1 MSKTRSVAGLVASAV
16 ILAWASAPAA
26 WAGECPA
33 ASVKDDATPAG
44 PSAPKGVTDNVISSI
59 DLGQGYGI
67 EGRQL
72 RARRLVIEP
81 GGIVPWHG
89 HGERPAN
96 IYVLEGQITEF
107 RSNCAV
113 PIVHKKGEVVAEKGA
128 ISHWWRNDSRRKVVL
143 LSSDILP
150 PSGKPEESM

>member
-1 MSKTRSVAGLVASAV
+1 MGNKRISGSLLASAAF
-16 ILAWASAPAA
+16 LAFAFAPAA
-26 WAGECPA
+26 QAGECPA
-33 ASVKDDATPAG
+33 ASVKDGATQPG
-44 PSAPKGVTDNVISSI
+44 PSAPKGVVDTVISSI

-67 EGRQL
+67 EGRLL
-72 RARRLVIEP
+72 RARRLVIQP

-96 IYVLEGQITEF
+96 IFVLEGQITEF

-113 PIVHKKGEVVAEKGA
+113 PIVHKKGDVVAETGQ
-128 ISHWWRNDSRRKVVL
+128 IFHWWRNDSRGKVVL

-150 PSGKPEESM
+150 PAGKPEESM

>member
-1 MSKTRSVAGLVASAV
+1 MNMVRSFLGRLACVAA
-16 ILAWASAPAA
+16 LAMVSAPAA

-33 ASVKDDATPAG
+33 ASVKDDATPPG
-44 PSAPKGVTDNVISSI
+44 PSAPKGVTDTVISSI
-59 DLGQGYGI
+59 DLSKGYGI
-67 EGRQL
+67 EGRLL

-96 IYVLEGQITEF
+96 IYVLQGQITEF

-113 PIVHKKGEVVAEKGA
+113 PIIHKKGDVVAEQGP
-128 ISHWWRNDSRRKVVL
+128 IFHWWRNDSHGKVVL

-150 PSGKPEESM
+150 PTGKPEDSM

>member
-1 MSKTRSVAGLVASAV
+1 MKPVGIFARMAAGAAV
-16 ILAWASAPAA
+16 LALALAPAA
-26 WAGECPA
+26 HAGECPA
-33 ASVKDDATPAG
+33 AAIKADATPPG
-44 PSAPKGVTDNVISSI
+44 PSAPKGVTDDVISSI
-59 DLGQGYGI
+59 DLGDGYGI
-67 EGRQL
+67 AGRAL
-72 RARRLVIEP
+72 RARRLVISP

-89 HGERPAN
+89 HNERPAN

-113 PIVHKKGEVVAEKGA
+113 PIVHKKGDVVAEKGA
-128 ISHWWRNDSRRKVVL
+128 ISHWWRNDSPRKVVL

>member
-1 MSKTRSVAGLVASAV
+1 MGIRLLSAGLLASTAFWAFALAPVAR
-16 ILAWASAPAA
+16 
-26 WAGECPA
+26 AGECPA
-33 ASVKDDATPAG
+33 ASVKEGATQPG
-44 PSAPKGVTDNVISSI
+44 PSAPKGVTDTLISSI

-67 EGRQL
+67 PGRAL
-72 RARRLVIEP
+72 RERRLVIEP

-96 IYVLEGQITEF
+96 IYVLEGQVTEF

-113 PIVHKKGEVVAEKGA
+113 PIVHKKGEAVAEQGT
-128 ISHWWRNDSRRKVVL
+128 IFHWWRNDSGRKAVL

-150 PSGKPEESM
+150 PTGKPEESM